1 MARCVKCGDD
11 AAEPVWA
18 AYADPAFVHK
28 PPQPFPL
35 HQACF
40 DDAAR
45 YLPAGDAASAW
56 AARQIEGEGG

>member
-28 PPQPFPL
+28 PPQPLPL

-40 DDAAR
+40 DAA
-45 YLPAGDAASAW
+45 AGTC
-56 AARQIEGEGG
+56 RE